1 MKTKKA
7 TKKLTLN
14 KESITNLNN
23 MDLDNANGGITV
35 TVRCTTPTICIW
47 EVCVPSAEEC

>member
-7 TKKLTLN
+7 TKKLTLK
-14 KESITNLNN
+14 KEIITNLNKTE
-23 MDLDNANGGITV
+23 LSNANGGITV

-47 EVCVPSAEEC
+47 EVCVPE

>member
-14 KESITNLNN
+14 REIITTLNKT
-23 MDLDNANGGITV
+23 DLNNANGGITV
-35 TVRCTTPTICIW
+35 TIRCTTPTICIW
-47 EVCVPSAEEC
+47 EVCVPSADAC